1 MIEKSPNIEDVFA
14 DMFNRKKREENFTKV
29 LAEWA
34 DVKFFKH

>member
-1 MIEKSPNIEDVFA
+1 LEKNPTTEEIFA
-14 DMFNRKKREENFTKV
+14 DLFNKKKIEEDFNKT